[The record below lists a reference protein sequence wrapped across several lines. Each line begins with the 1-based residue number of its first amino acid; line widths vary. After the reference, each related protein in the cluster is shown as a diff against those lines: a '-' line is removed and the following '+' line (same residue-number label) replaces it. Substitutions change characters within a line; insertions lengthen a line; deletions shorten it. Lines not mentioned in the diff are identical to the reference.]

1 MSLKIKR
8 LKFKGMVWSFLTSLY
23 TEMGALTRKNLRWGV
38 LFARIPLDE
47 PHTMKLAD
55 TDLNKRDREW
65 VERVLQPGEELLVVC
80 KPQARL
86 WRSEY
91 TSGAPFAVVWIGGV
105 ALFTWGMGRHVLEE
119 VAENPKILLLVLFM
133 LPFWLMSLCFMM
145 APWRNRTVARRTLY
159 LLTNRRAVVLK
170 PTFLLMPN
178 QVDYPMGPDM
188 IRDIVVRADGSGDV
202 VLGYE
207 THCTRHGTH
216 YEPMGFMR
224 VPHVEQVAALLRK
237 HMPAAPP
244 LPEPGVAGAG
254 SRPFELSGD
263 DDRPVEFPNV
273 LQVIV
278 GCVFIF
284 FGAAGVVQGV
294 QYIQSGAGGDWL
306 MVILNVGFPGLFAA
320 VGCRAVWSWVSD
332 FRAYLR
338 KKR

>member
-1 MSLKIKR
+1 MCI
-8 LKFKGMVWSFLTSLY
+8 
-23 TEMGALTRKNLRWGV
+23 
-38 LFARIPLDE
+38 LFDRMTPDE
-47 PHTMKLAD
+47 LQTMKLGD
-55 TDLNKRDREW
+55 MDLNKRDREW
-65 VERVLQPGEELLVVC
+65 VERVLQPGEELLMVC

-91 TSGAPFAVVWIGGV
+91 AYGALFAAVWIGMV
-105 ALFTWGMGRHVLEE
+105 ALFTRFVVPTVLDE
-119 VAENPKILLLVLFM
+119 VAENPKVLFLLLFM
-133 LPFWLMSLCFMM
+133 LPFWLVSLGVMM

-170 PTFLLMPN
+170 PTFLLIPT
-178 QVDYPMGPDM
+178 QADYPMESDM

-202 VLGYE
+202 VLGYV
-207 THCTRHGTH
+207 THSTRNGT
-216 YEPMGFMR
+216 YDEPMGFMR
-224 VPHVEQVAALLRK
+224 VPHVERVAALLRK

-244 LPEPGVAGAG
+244 LPEPGAGGG
-254 SRPFELSGD
+254 SRPFELSSD

-278 GCVFIF
+278 GCVFVF
-284 FGAAGVVQGV
+284 FGTTVVVQGV
-294 QYIQSGAGGDWL
+294 QHIQSGAGGDWL

>member
-1 MSLKIKR
+1 
-8 LKFKGMVWSFLTSLY
+8 
-23 TEMGALTRKNLRWGV
+23 
-38 LFARIPLDE
+38 
-47 PHTMKLAD
+47 MKLAD

-91 TSGAPFAVVWIGGV
+91 TSGAPFAVVWIGMV

-119 VAENPKILLLVLFM
+119 VSENPKVLLLVLFM
-133 LPFWLMSLCFMM
+133 LPFWLVSLCFMM

-170 PTFLLMPN
+170 PTFLLTPN

-207 THCTRHGTH
+207 THCTKHGTH

-224 VPHVEQVAALLRK
+224 VPYVEQVAALLRK

-244 LPEPGVAGAG
+244 LPEPGAAGGA
-254 SRPFELSGD
+254 SRPFELSSD

-278 GCVFIF
+278 GCVFVF
-284 FGAAGVVQGV
+284 FGAAGAVQGV
-294 QYIQSGAGGDWL
+294 QHIQSGAGGDWL
-306 MVILNVGFPGLFAA
+306 MVILNVGFPGLFAV